1 MPLAP
6 LSLKGRS
13 AAAPDALS
21 SFKLPVRLRGVPGC
35 WRPVAETEAAPATT
49 LSKNEGQSVSI
60 HAEWYRQTL
69 GWLRRASARTS
80 RSTRC
85 AATSDCADE
94 PGRLQKNTRLIAY
107 SVPSRML
114 RARKTAPPPP
124 WPRRSSSVNSDVNR
138 DATANEPS
146 PNELAAVGLSKLS
159 HGDPPG
165 PDDGPH
171 VDGSAA
177 GAPRSE
183 SAVEDEAPPPSC
195 GRSIGAS
202 SSVRIDTG
210 AIGAG
215 AGAPAATRCICV
227 RASAC

>member
-1 MPLAP
+1 
-6 LSLKGRS
+6 
-13 AAAPDALS
+13 
-21 SFKLPVRLRGVPGC
+21 
-35 WRPVAETEAAPATT
+35 
-49 LSKNEGQSVSI
+49 
-60 HAEWYRQTL
+60 
-69 GWLRRASARTS
+69 
-80 RSTRC
+80 
-85 AATSDCADE
+85 
-94 PGRLQKNTRLIAY
+94 
-107 SVPSRML
+107 ML

-138 DATANEPS
+138 DATAKEPS
-146 PNELAAVGLSKLS
+146 PNELAAVGLSRLPQ
-159 HGDPPG
+159 GDPPG
-165 PDDGPH
+165 PDVDGPH
-171 VDGSAA
+171 GPRTGGSAA

-215 AGAPAATRCICV
+215 AGAPAATRICV